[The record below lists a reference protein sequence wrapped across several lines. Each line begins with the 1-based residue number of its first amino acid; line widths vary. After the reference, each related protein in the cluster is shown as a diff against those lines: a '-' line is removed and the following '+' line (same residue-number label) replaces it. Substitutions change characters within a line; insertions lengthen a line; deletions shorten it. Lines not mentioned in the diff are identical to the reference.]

1 MARLYPMYVILEG
14 RKAVVIGGGK
24 VAERK
29 VEVLLDCGAEV
40 EVISPELTESLAG
53 WEREGRLRVQ
63 RREFRA
69 GDTSG
74 AWLVI
79 AACGDEAVNREVF
92 EEAERGGIFC
102 NVVDEPELCSFQAP
116 AVVQRGAMQIAI
128 STGGASPALAKRL
141 RKELEE
147 KFGPWHETFLAGLS
161 ELRDHIKA
169 KYPADQ
175 SKRAEI
181 FEGFVNSEALEW
193 LREGEVEAYRKILEE
208 WKDK

>member
-1 MARLYPMYVILEG
+1 MARLYPIYVSLAG
-14 RKAVVIGGGK
+14 RKVVVIGGGK

-29 VEVLLDCGAEV
+29 VESLLGCGAAV
-40 EVISPELTESLAG
+40 EVISPEVTEVLAG
-53 WEREGRLRVQ
+53 WEREGQVRIH
-63 RREFRA
+63 RRGFEA

-79 AACGDEAVNREVF
+79 AASGEEEVNRQVF

-102 NVVDEPELCSFQAP
+102 NVVDETSLCSFQVP
-116 AVVQRGAMQIAI
+116 AVVQRGSMQIAI

-147 KFGPWHETFLAGLS
+147 EFGPWHETFLAGLS
-161 ELRDHIKA
+161 ELRAHIKA
-169 KYPADQ
+169 KYPSDQ
-175 SKRAEI
+175 GKRAEI

-193 LREGEVEAYRKILEE
+193 LREGDEAEYRKILEE
-208 WKDK
+208 WKEK

>member
-1 MARLYPMYVILEG
+1 MARLYPMYVSLAG

-29 VEVLLDCGAEV
+29 VGVLLDCGAAV
-40 EVISPELTESLAG
+40 EVVSPKFTEALAE

-63 RREFRA
+63 RRDFRA

-79 AACGDEAVNREVF
+79 AASGEAEVNRQVF
-92 EEAERGGIFC
+92 EEAERGGVFC
-102 NVVDEPELCSFQAP
+102 NVVDVPELCSFQVP

-128 STGGASPALAKRL
+128 STGGVSPALAKRL
-141 RKELEE
+141 RQELETQL
-147 KFGPWHETFLAGLS
+147 GPWHDTFLAGLS
-161 ELRDHIKA
+161 ELRGHIKA
-169 KYPADQ
+169 KYPEDQ
-175 SKRAEI
+175 DKRAEI

-193 LREGEVEAYRKILEE
+193 LREGDVEAYQRILQE
-208 WKDK
+208 WKDS